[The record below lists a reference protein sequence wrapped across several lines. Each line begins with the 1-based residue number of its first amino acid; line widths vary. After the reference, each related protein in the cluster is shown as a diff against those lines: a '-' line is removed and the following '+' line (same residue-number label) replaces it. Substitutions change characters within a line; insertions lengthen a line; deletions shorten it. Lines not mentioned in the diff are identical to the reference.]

1 MQRRTFLHR
10 SLLGSTTL
18 LLALPACQP
27 KADSAPPAEAS
38 DSIASFPLEEATIP
52 ELREG
57 MESGEYTARSIT
69 QMYLDRIAAIDQN
82 GPTLQSVIEVNPDA
96 LSIADQLDEERQ
108 QGQLRGPLHGIPV
121 LLKDNI
127 DTDDQMETTAGSL
140 ALVGVP
146 VEQDAW
152 VTQRLREAGAVILG
166 KTNLSEWANFRSERS
181 SSGWS
186 GRGGQ
191 TKNPYVLDRNP
202 CGSSAG
208 SGVAVSA
215 NLCAV
220 AIGTETNG
228 SIVCP
233 STTNGIVGIKP
244 TVGLVGRSGIIPIS
258 HTQDT
263 AGPMARTVTDAAIV
277 LGTLTGTDPRD
288 AVTKENAGKAS
299 PDYTQFL
306 QKDGLRGARLG
317 VARQHLGFHE
327 TVDELMETAL
337 DAMREQGTEVV
348 DVDELIPD
356 GAVGNAEYQVLLYE
370 FKEDLNQYLATRSG
384 VTRGGG
390 DSLRTLRDLVA
401 FNEAH
406 AAEEMPYF
414 QQEILVQAEAKGGL
428 EEPDYREAL
437 AKIRRLSRDE
447 GIDKALREQQL
458 DAILAPTGGPAWPT
472 DLVTGDH
479 FIGGSSSPAA
489 MAGYPSI
496 TVPMGFVHDL
506 PVGIS
511 FFAGAYSEPT
521 LIKLAYA
528 YEQATLHRRAPE
540 FLETLNLGK

>member
-1 MQRRTFLHR
+1 MKRRQFLHH
-10 SLLGSTTL
+10 SLLGSSAL
-18 LLALPACQP
+18 LFPLLNACQS
-27 KADSAPPAEAS
+27 KESTSAPSVADEAGS
-38 DSIASFPLEEATIP
+38 VPEKFALEEATI
-52 ELREG
+52 EDLRTG
-57 MESGEYTARSIT
+57 MDSGKYTARSIAE
-69 QMYLDRIAAIDQN
+69 MYLDRIEAIDQN
-82 GPTLQSVIEVNPDA
+82 GPTLRSVLEVNPDA
-96 LSIADQLDEERQ
+96 LRIADQLDEERK
-108 QGQLRGPLHGIPV
+108 QGTLRGPLHGIPV
-121 LLKDNI
+121 MLKDNI

-140 ALVGVP
+140 ALVGSQVP
-146 VEQDAW
+146 QDAW
-152 VTQRLREAGAVILG
+152 VAQKLREAGAVILG

-191 TKNPYVLDRNP
+191 TKNPYALDRNP

-288 AVTKENAGKAS
+288 AVTQESDGKAET
-299 PDYTQFL
+299 DYTRFL
-306 QKDGLRGARLG
+306 QKDGLKGTRIGLSRS
-317 VARQHLGFHE
+317 HLGFHE
-327 TVDELMETAL
+327 EVDALMEAATKV
-337 DAMREQGTEVV
+337 MQQQGATVV
-348 DVDELIPD
+348 DVDELIAD
-356 GAVGNAEYQVLLYE
+356 GSVGDAEYEVLLYE
-370 FKEDLNQYLATRSG
+370 FKDDLNKYLATLG
-384 VTRGGG
+384 PNAPAK
-390 DSLRTLRDLVA
+390 TLSELIA
-401 FNEAH
+401 FNQEH
-406 AAEEMPYF
+406 ASEEMPYF
-414 QQEILVQAEAKGGL
+414 QQEIMLQSEAKGGL
-428 EEPDYREAL
+428 DSPEYKEAL
-437 AKIRRLSRDE
+437 AKIQRLSREE
-447 GIDKALREQQL
+447 GIDEVLNAQRL
-458 DAILAPTGGPAWPT
+458 DAIIAPTGGPAWPI

-489 MAGYPSI
+489 MAGYPNI
-496 TVPMGFVHDL
+496 TVPMGFVQGL

-511 FFAGAYSEPT
+511 FFATAYSEPT

-528 YEQATLHRRAPE
+528 YEQATQHRKAPQ
-540 FLETLNLGK
+540 FLATLELG